1 MDFFRSPLQE
11 PSRTADKDRIWIGL
25 NKGVVMMSTRS
36 ALALLLV
43 VCAGGA
49 NAASFDC
56 AKASS
61 YAEREICRDGY
72 LSKVDEILSQNYKQ
86 ALVAAL
92 DPSPL
97 RQSQREWLIV
107 RDQCTTQNCLDK
119 ALGQRIEVL
128 KRYAQAEKTRAY
140 DDQVRHEAEQRQFA
154 NAQREQQEAATAAA
168 QVASDESRRQAA
180 MAEHRTILSQP
191 SSQPASYVTASNQ
204 VAPAPRASSAE
215 TAGSQSPLSAASQ
228 WFFHGPGW
236 KYLLL
241 SGGIFLCWAIAR
253 HHNGSATIYNDYT
266 DALITNVL
274 PLLGVAMAFVFHW
287 LELPRM
293 ASMVSVGVGSVLAA
307 TYAIYATMKSNQG
320 GLSIF
325 LSIVAKLTLVSVFF
339 AVILMLVASLFVSTR
354 YKGES
359 QARANARNRREK
371 KSTMAAIA
379 AISALYTALTAWVC
393 RNPEFTSLEKCLA
406 FSPAPRLA

>member
-72 LSKVDEILSQNYKQ
+72 LSKVDEILSQNYKE

-97 RQSQREWLIV
+97 RQSQREWLTV

-154 NAQREQQEAATAAA
+154 NAQR
-168 QVASDESRRQAA
+168 
-180 MAEHRTILSQP
+180 EHRTILSQP